1 MQHNSPYQ
9 APQAQLEQD
18 IAHPG
23 SAVVIRRASAS
34 QGAKWFFAGFRRV
47 FQSPLPW
54 TAIGAINLL
63 LLIVFVL
70 LAMIPVLG
78 SLISSLFYPVLAA
91 GFIQAAANQDKGQL
105 KVADLF
111 AGFSQQTG
119 QLFLTGALYIAML
132 LGAMT
137 VVGIITLTLGIS
149 LPMSGAR
156 VMDQELL
163 LLALL
168 ALLLFA
174 ALTLPAIMAIWFA
187 PALIILAKT
196 EAIEAIKLSFKA
208 CLRNVMAYLIY
219 GLVAAL
225 VMTLIAALI
234 AVIIAATTIGNGSP
248 SVTTFVVMGLLYLLM
263 GLWGAPVL
271 FCSIYQ
277 SYVDIFQQEK
287 PAAPAANESLN
298 NSNEVITRQ

>member
-1 MQHNSPYQ
+1 
-9 APQAQLEQD
+9 
-18 IAHPG
+18 
-23 SAVVIRRASAS
+23 
-34 QGAKWFFAGFRRV
+34 
-47 FQSPLPW
+47 
-54 TAIGAINLL
+54 
-63 LLIVFVL
+63 
-70 LAMIPVLG
+70 MIPVLG